1 MLAILTCMVMI
12 PKVYAYNFE
21 SGGIYYDITSPNTV
35 AVTYATGSYNSYS
48 GTVDIPSTVTY
59 NGTTYTVTAIGNS
72 AFRNS
77 SNLTGV
83 TIPGTVTSIG
93 ESAFDQCYQ
102 LSSITIPNGIE
113 TIGGHAFDN
122 CFGLTTLIFNAVNC
136 SPTPTYNHNPDY
148 RCDYYGDMFCGCYN
162 VTTLIIGEEV
172 QSIPDYAFLHFR
184 SITSITIPNSVTY
197 IGDGA
202 FQDCYSLTSV
212 NIGNAVSYIGN
223 YAFSGCSGL
232 SSLNIPGSVNSIST
246 NSFSGCI
253 NLTSIIV
260 SNGNPVYDS
269 RDNCNAIVHTA
280 TNTLI
285 YGCQNTV
292 IPNTI
297 DNIGDYAFSGC
308 STLSNMPVF
317 PNSVKHIG
325 QYAYKQCTGLTG
337 TLTIPDHIKTI
348 GASAFSGCNGL
359 TSVVIGSAVDSIG
372 YSAFGDCGINTVVFN
387 ADSCSYMA
395 SPFTNPFTNNSI
407 TSLTIGSNV
416 KAIPNNA
423 FKGLSILSSLT
434 IPNSVQRIG
443 DNAFSGCTS
452 LTGTLFLPDSAKY
465 IGNRAFASCFGIT
478 GVTIPNSVVYIGD
491 SAFSN
496 CSGIIGT
503 LTIPNS
509 ISYLGSSAFS
519 YCNISSVIYN
529 VDSCASGGGSFK
541 YCGKLKNL
549 IIGNTVKIL
558 PFRIFAECDSLTGEL
573 FIPNSVKY
581 IGEGA
586 FSGCSSLT
594 GSLIIPD
601 SVVSIGSSA
610 FCGCSSIDSLVI
622 GKSVANI
629 GRSAFSRCSSLL
641 AVMYKADRC
650 TYMGDYGNNNAEN
663 LVFYNCNLLSS
674 LTIGDNVK
682 YIPSYAFRNCNNLS
696 GKLVIPDSV
705 VTIGV
710 YAFHGCSGI
719 DTLVIGKSVV
729 NISISAFGGCSGL
742 TGNLVIPDSVV
753 TISSYAF
760 GGCSGIDTL
769 VIGKSVVDIGNSSF
783 SYCSGIS
790 FLLIGESVR
799 TIGDLAF
806 QNCTSLTHVTFNAD
820 SCTTMGS
827 SDYTVFNSCGNFSSL
842 TIGENVK
849 NIPNY
854 AFYGCSG
861 LTGTLFIPNSVII
874 IEDNAFGNCNGLDT
888 LIVGRGVRSIGGLAF
903 SSLSGLTHVEFYADS
918 CLFEGDFNN
927 RPFKGCNN
935 ISSLIIGNNVKNIP
949 NYAFYG
955 LSNITGSLTIPDSV
969 VSIGNY
975 AFYGCSGYTSLSLGK
990 SIANIG
996 QRAFAGNISSIYSY
1010 RVIPPTID
1018 KTAPYQSFY
1027 YVNRNTPVYVP
1038 CGSAQAYQ
1046 NSWTYSTTNSNPYFY
1061 NIYES
1066 LQPYHL
1072 TAIPEDTLKGSV
1084 QITTQAT
1091 CTTPAVIEAIPNFF
1105 YVFDHWSDGN
1115 TDNPRNVSLAQDS
1128 TLIAYFREY
1137 SMTINCDTA
1146 YGHIVVLQAPT
1157 AENPQAVIEVVPE
1170 RCYLFSNWRDI
1181 SQLGW
1186 TTGYNYENPRTI
1198 TLTQDTTLAVG
1209 FGYAHPV
1216 TIIGGYY
1223 DNLCDGD
1230 TAVLKGYT
1238 YSTSTNSFT
1247 EGYLWLKRN
1256 WTGTTYAIDT
1266 LGMSDSILVTE
1277 SGTYWVV
1284 GIDSSGCTAY
1294 DSRSITFHDYP
1305 LLIISG
1311 KTDVCEGDSAIIT
1324 ASSYG
1329 DYELNE
1335 NFSEGIP
1342 SDWTVSN
1349 NNILQTYNLGGDHGT
1364 ALLFPG
1370 YSLPSNTIEELILPN
1385 LDLSYFNSPRL
1396 TFNLAYRRYNSS
1408 STEKLRVFMSTDDG
1422 SSWNEIYTSGSY
1434 SYINDPFYPTDY
1446 QWSAQSINLLN
1457 YLSNNTETEA
1467 IKLKFEF
1474 SGGQGNNMWV
1484 DNIHIYSYY
1493 SSYYNYPYYWSNGSS
1508 ERQQV
1513 FNTPGTYQV
1522 TVSNS
1527 YCATTDSVTINVW
1540 QPSDTSEVT
1549 VNSTGSYYVMNGEAY
1564 CQSGDYTQTL
1574 QNIHGCDSVV
1584 NLHLTLT
1591 LDTTVVND
1599 TIHGSYSYYEDD
1611 GTRVNYSGW
1620 KYSYQYP
1627 MTPNEYPHW
1636 ADSVLAY
1643 QAAHPNWTQFAL
1655 SYDSSTNLASKT
1667 YIYVGHSIRLPD
1679 NSYTGSSF
1687 YLQGDDVWENNTYYD
1702 VSDTLT
1708 RSSSVGCDST
1718 IILNARIMYAEV
1730 QYVYLE
1736 ECGRY
1741 IWQWDSIFIGGTTA
1755 SGDTVLGFATGDTL
1769 TESVTCYQRLT
1780 NVSGCD
1786 SILYKY
1792 LTIHPAA
1799 YESVV
1804 ESACE
1809 SYTLNGTTYTESG
1822 VYTQHTDTTL
1832 VINRNLFWRSYN
1844 SCGYWNSWGLFTS
1857 YMPTG
1862 WSNLHSHYN
1871 YDDQWNVISVD
1882 YYFLDANGDTTYLDS
1897 ANQVVVYVDT
1907 VNACKELTLNLTIN
1921 HPVTE
1926 SFEATACDSYTW
1938 NDSIYSQS
1946 GDYIQTF
1953 TSANG
1958 CDSVVTL
1965 HLTVNYSNTGDTSVV
1980 ACDSF
1985 DWYEHIGI
1993 TASGEYTHTFTN
2005 TSSCDSVVSLHL
2017 TVNTSD
2023 HTELTAAACGQ
2034 YVWLDSTYTESG
2046 NYSVTYTN
2054 TAGCDSIVTLHLTI
2068 NPIPDVAITG
2078 NTTICPGGGTMLTAT
2093 GADTY
2098 MWSNY
2103 STTASIPV
2111 NVFGVYSVTGTT
2123 SAGCTNTASV
2133 TVLVAQPPMIT
2144 VTGDLDLCAGE
2155 TGTITAHGGTTYMW
2169 SNGSTDS
2176 VLTVNATGTWQ
2187 VIGYDENGCNSMTN
2201 VSVTVWQPVN
2211 TQYSVMVND
2220 SCYIWNSISY
2230 CESGD
2235 YTQTFQTVH
2244 GCDSVVTLHLTF
2256 TTSIYADLYET
2267 ACDSYTWNNATYGQ
2281 SGDYMQSFVLPNGSD
2296 SIVTLHLTIYPS
2308 VSSDFTI
2315 VTEDSCYLWNNIEYC
2330 ASGDYTQ
2337 TFQTIHGCDS
2347 VVTLHLTITVGVDDH
2362 ETVDFKVYPNP
2373 TNNIV
2378 NIECIMHDEELG
2390 EVELHLVDAYGRV
2403 LDVVEANNHSPLQTA
2418 QIDLSRY
2425 ASGVYFVKLVAEN
2438 KTIAVRKV
2446 VKK

>member
-1 MLAILTCMVMI
+1 MIQLSNGLISIDDYAFLNCYSLLSVSIPSSVSFIGKCAFTGCSNIEAMTVASNNLTYDSRNNSNAIINTSSNTLIAGCKNTVFPSGITAIGDYAFCKSGLTGVLIIPDQIHKIGEFAFADCGLTSVTIGKSVDTIGVGAFVLCTVNSVFFNADSCVFGGEGSSYYYSTYYHGAFSSSGPSSLIIGDNVKSIPPGIFSDCSNISGMLIIPNSVKTIGAKAFKGCSSLTGQLLLPDSLTYVGESAFSGCSGLTGTLTI
-12 PKVYAYNFE
+12 PRKVEFIGQGAFNT
-21 SGGIYYDITSPNTV
+21 ITSVIYNADSCITIGH
-35 AVTYATGSYNSYS
+35 YDSYYNSYYSAFGNLTSLQIGDNVKNIPPHAFRGRS
-48 GTVDIPSTVTY
+48 GLTGTLILSDSVISIGEHAF
-59 NGTTYTVTAIGNS
+59 NGCSGLDSLVIGN
-72 AFRNS
+72 A
-77 SNLTGV
+77 
-83 TIPGTVTSIG
+83 VTSIG
-93 ESAFDQCYQ
+93 Q
-102 LSSITIPNGIE
+102 
-113 TIGGHAFDN
+113 
-122 CFGLTTLIFNAVNC
+122 
-136 SPTPTYNHNPDY
+136 
-148 RCDYYGDMFCGCYN
+148 
-162 VTTLIIGEEV
+162 
-172 QSIPDYAFLHFR
+172 
-184 SITSITIPNSVTY
+184 
-197 IGDGA
+197 
-202 FQDCYSLTSV
+202 
-212 NIGNAVSYIGN
+212 

-232 SSLNIPGSVNSIST
+232 TGTLILSDSVISIGEHAFNGCNGLDSLVIGNAV
-246 NSFSGCI
+246 
-253 NLTSIIV
+253 TSI
-260 SNGNPVYDS
+260 G
-269 RDNCNAIVHTA
+269 
-280 TNTLI
+280 
-285 YGCQNTV
+285 Q
-292 IPNTI
+292 
-297 DNIGDYAFSGC
+297 YAFSGC
-308 STLSNMPVF
+308 
-317 PNSVKHIG
+317 
-325 QYAYKQCTGLTG
+325 TGLHG
-337 TLTIPDHIKTI
+337 TLTIPNVDNI
-348 GASAFSGCNGL
+348 GYLAFQGCVGIDSLFISNGKIGNEAFENCSGL
-359 TSVVIGSAVDSIG
+359 TSLIIGEGVDTIG
-372 YSAFGDCGINTVVFN
+372 DKAFNNCINLKQVVFN
-387 ADSCSYMA
+387 ADSCTYMGKQWHA
-395 SPFTNPFTNNSI
+395 
-407 TSLTIGSNV
+407 V
-416 KAIPNNA
+416 
-423 FKGLSILSSLT
+423 
-434 IPNSVQRIG
+434 
-443 DNAFSGCTS
+443 FSGCT
-452 LTGTLFLPDSAKY
+452 K
-465 IGNRAFASCFGIT
+465 
-478 GVTIPNSVVYIGD
+478 
-491 SAFSN
+491 
-496 CSGIIGT
+496 
-503 LTIPNS
+503 
-509 ISYLGSSAFS
+509 
-519 YCNISSVIYN
+519 
-529 VDSCASGGGSFK
+529 
-541 YCGKLKNL
+541 
-549 IIGNTVKIL
+549 
-558 PFRIFAECDSLTGEL
+558 
-573 FIPNSVKY
+573 
-581 IGEGA
+581 
-586 FSGCSSLT
+586 
-594 GSLIIPD
+594 
-601 SVVSIGSSA
+601 
-610 FCGCSSIDSLVI
+610 
-622 GKSVANI
+622 
-629 GRSAFSRCSSLL
+629 
-641 AVMYKADRC
+641 
-650 TYMGDYGNNNAEN
+650 
-663 LVFYNCNLLSS
+663 LSS
-674 LTIGDNVK
+674 LTIGNNVK
-682 YIPSYAFRNCNNLS
+682 IIPAYAFTRMGTSNFLALS
-696 GKLVIPDSV
+696 GTLRIPNSVTHIGTSAFEGSGGGIDTLIIGRGVISIGSKAFDYFHNLKTIVFNADSCGYMTSWPNNYASSLFANCTNLVSLIIGSNVKFIPQMAFYQCGHLMGTLVIPDSV
-705 VTIGV
+705 RNI
-710 YAFHGCSGI
+710 YYNAFTGCSML
-719 DTLVIGKSVV
+719 DTIIIGKQ
-729 NISISAFGGCSGL
+729 
-742 TGNLVIPDSVV
+742 
-753 TISSYAF
+753 
-760 GGCSGIDTL
+760 
-769 VIGKSVVDIGNSSF
+769 
-783 SYCSGIS
+783 
-790 FLLIGESVR
+790 VR
-799 TIGDLAF
+799 TIYNGAF
-806 QNCTSLTHVTFNAD
+806 SDCTGLTHVAFNAD
-820 SCTTMGS
+820 SCVTTGNS
-827 SDYTVFNSCGNFSSL
+827 STSAFFNGCTNISSL
-842 TIGENVK
+842 TIGE
-849 NIPNY
+849 
-854 AFYGCSG
+854 
-861 LTGTLFIPNSVII
+861 
-874 IEDNAFGNCNGLDT
+874 
-888 LIVGRGVRSIGGLAF
+888 
-903 SSLSGLTHVEFYADS
+903 
-918 CLFEGDFNN
+918 
-927 RPFKGCNN
+927 
-935 ISSLIIGNNVKNIP
+935 NVKNIP

-969 VSIGNY
+969 VSIGDY
-975 AFYGCSGYTSLSLGK
+975 AFYGCSGYSSLSLGK
-990 SIANIG
+990 SVANIG
-996 QRAFAGNISSIYSY
+996 QRAFAGNISTISSY
-1010 RVIPPTID
+1010 RDIPPTIG
-1018 KTAPYQSFY
+1018 KTASYQSFY
-1027 YVNRNTPVYVP
+1027 YVNRSTPVYVP
-1038 CGSAQAYQ
+1038 CGSAQAYR
-1046 NSWTYSTTNSNPYFY
+1046 NSWTYSTTNSNSYFY

-1066 LQPYHL
+1066 LQTHQI
-1072 TAIPEDTLKGSV
+1072 TALSEDTLKGSV

-1091 CTTPAVIEAIPNFF
+1091 CSTPAVIEATPNFF
-1105 YVFDHWSDGN
+1105 YVFDHWSDGS
-1115 TDNPRNVSLAQDS
+1115 TDNPYSVTLTQD
-1128 TLIAYFREY
+1128 TILVAYFREY
-1137 SMTINCDTA
+1137 SMTINCDTT
-1146 YGHIVVLQAPT
+1146 YGHVVVLQAPT
-1157 AENPQAVIEVVPE
+1157 VENPQAVIEVVPE

-1256 WTGTTYAIDT
+1256 WTETTYAIDT

-1311 KTDVCEGDSAIIT
+1311 KKDICEGDSAIIT

-1385 LDLSYFNSPRL
+1385 LDLSYFNSPKL

-1408 STEKLRVFMSTDDG
+1408 STEKLRVYMSTDDG

-1484 DNIHIYSYY
+1484 DNIRIYSNY

-1508 ERQQV
+1508 GRQQV
-1513 FNTPGTYQV
+1513 FDTPGTWQV
-1522 TVSNS
+1522 SVSNS
-1527 YCATTDSVTINVW
+1527 YCTTTDSITINVW
-1540 QPSDTSEVT
+1540 QPSDTMEVT
-1549 VNSTGSYYVMNGEAY
+1549 VNSTGSYYVMNGEAF
-1564 CQSGDYTQTL
+1564 CTSGDYTQIL

-1627 MTPNEYPHW
+1627 MTPDEYPHW
-1636 ADSVLAY
+1636 ADSVLAF
-1643 QAAHPNWTQFAL
+1643 QAAHPNLTQSAL
-1655 SYDSSTNLASKT
+1655 SYDSFTNLASET

-1687 YLQGDDVWENNTYYD
+1687 YLQGDDIWENNTYYD

-1708 RSSSVGCDST
+1708 RTSSVGCDST
-1718 IILNARIMYAEV
+1718 VILNARIMYGET

-1857 YMPTG
+1857 YKPTG

-2005 TSSCDSVVSLHL
+2005 TSGCDSVVTLHL

-2211 TQYSVMVND
+2211 TQYSVTVND

-2267 ACDSYTWNNATYGQ
+2267 ACDSYTWNNATYVQ

-2330 ASGDYTQ
+2330 TSGDYTQ

-2373 TNNIV
+2373 TNGVV
-2378 NIECIMHDEELG
+2378 NVECIMKNEEWG
-2390 EVELHLVDAYGRV
+2390 EVELHLCDAHGRL
-2403 LDVVEANNHSPLQTA
+2403 LDVVETMCTSSLRTA
-2418 QIDLSRY
+2418 QIDLSQY
-2425 ASGVYFVKLVAEN
+2425 ASGVYFVKAVADG
-2438 KTIAVRKV
+2438 KAIATRKV
-2446 VKK
+2446 VKQ